1 VCRRYLVTPTHNTT
15 HNTGPKSIMNEEYNW
30 VFVYNGD
37 TYNYTPSIENFNHTL
52 KDLTFFNS
60 AAEITTIQYLILL

>member
-1 VCRRYLVTPTHNTT
+1 
-15 HNTGPKSIMNEEYNW
+15 MNEEYNW